1 MGGFLPIQRLSVDQ
15 SLPPF
20 VSSQRRCE
28 YVKKGEKNHNTWISQ
43 PGSGMDKRQCFIQ
56 ILYHP
61 EAKQLKLGINFYGK
75 GRVVM
80 DEKLACHKSINVF
93 FQTNAWIDIHL
104 CSKWID
110 TTLSTF
116 VLDEKL
122 ETVLLLDNISCQEL
136 DGLKDKVSTI
146 KKLCWYGSKEGT
158 DLWQP
163 IEAGYAD
170 VVKKLLGIQRE
181 EWLDKDEHV
190 GRWYDGQSFSA
201 KERKILISLWAGEA
215 WDWRRWPPCETW
227 RLAELCCSTT
237 ITVWTDQ
244 HTTCSTSALCSKVW
258 WRRWLRQE
266 WWQQCWRIHRICSAW
281 RRCKHFWPAWSILL
295 LMSF

>member
-15 SLPPF
+15 SLPPI

-136 DGLKDKVSTI
+136 DGLKEKVSTI
-146 KKLCWYGSKEGT
+146 KNYVGMVRKRGLICGS
-158 DLWQP
+158 
-163 IEAGYAD
+163 
-170 VVKKLLGIQRE
+170 R
-181 EWLDKDEHV
+181 
-190 GRWYDGQSFSA
+190 
-201 KERKILISLWAGEA
+201 
-215 WDWRRWPPCETW
+215 
-227 RLAELCCSTT
+227 
-237 ITVWTDQ
+237 
-244 HTTCSTSALCSKVW
+244 
-258 WRRWLRQE
+258 
-266 WWQQCWRIHRICSAW
+266 
-281 RRCKHFWPAWSILL
+281 
-295 LMSF
+295 